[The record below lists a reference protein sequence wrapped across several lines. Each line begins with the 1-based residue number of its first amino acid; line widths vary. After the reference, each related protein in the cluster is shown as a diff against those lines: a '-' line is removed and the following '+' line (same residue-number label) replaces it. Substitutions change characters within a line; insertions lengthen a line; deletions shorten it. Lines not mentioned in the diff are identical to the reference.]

1 MFESD
6 GSLLVILLS
15 SILGILLILLTTIL
29 GISRTMDRLERRL
42 ADLGQGG
49 AAQGSAPSASE
60 AAAGGAFETFLSED
74 PGRRHLPKAEQF
86 AEYRRW
92 RQDQGLNWSG
102 S

>member
-6 GSLLVILLS
+6 SSLVVILLS
-15 SILGILLILLTTIL
+15 SILGVSLLLLTTIL
-29 GISRTMDRLERRL
+29 GISRALDRLERRL
-42 ADLGQGG
+42 ADLG

-60 AAAGGAFETFLSED
+60 TAAGGAFETFLAED
-74 PGRRHLPKAEQF
+74 PRRRQLPKAEQF

-92 RQDQGLNWSG
+92 RQEQGLNWSG

>member
-6 GSLLVILLS
+6 SSLVVILLS
-15 SILGILLILLTTIL
+15 SILGVSLLLLTTIL
-29 GISRTMDRLERRL
+29 GISRALDRLERRL

-49 AAQGSAPSASE
+49 VAQGSAPSASE
-60 AAAGGAFETFLSED
+60 TAVGGAFETFLAED
-74 PGRRHLPKAEQF
+74 PRRRQLPKAEQF

-92 RQDQGLNWSG
+92 RQEQGLNWSG